1 MPRIAITGATGLLG
15 TRITTALIARG
26 DEVVILSRN
35 PDAAARRFPAAARV
49 VLWAPGVTGAWRD
62 EVASS
67 DAVLH
72 LAGESIGGRR
82 WSDTFKQ
89 QVLDSRSR
97 GTREIAEAAAAA
109 GSRVRS
115 FVQSSGIG
123 FYGDTG
129 EREVDESAAPGAD
142 FLSKVCV
149 AWEAGADVAA
159 EAGIRTVALRLG
171 VVLAREG
178 GALARMVTP
187 FRFGVGGPIGSGRQF
202 FPWIHIDDAVGLFL
216 HALDTPGLRGPVNA
230 VAPELVRSREFARAI
245 GAVLGR
251 PAFLAVP
258 AFVLRLVVGEFA
270 EALLTGQRALPR
282 RAGESGYRFTYPEL
296 RSALETVL

>member
-1 MPRIAITGATGLLG
+1 MFRIAIIGVTGLLG
-15 TRITTALIARG
+15 TPLTTALIARG

-49 VLWAPGVTGAWRD
+49 VLWAPGVTGAWRE

-67 DAVLH
+67 DAVIH

-82 WSDTFKQ
+82 WTESFKQ
-89 QVLDSRSR
+89 QVRDSRAR

-109 GSRVRS
+109 ASRVRTY
-115 FVQSSGIG
+115 VQSSGIG

-129 EREVDESAAPGAD
+129 DREVDESAPAGGD
-142 FLSKVCV
+142 FLAQVCV
-149 AWEAGADVAA
+149 AWEAGAAPA
-159 EAGIRTVALRLG
+159 TAAGIRTVALRLG

-216 HALDTPGLRGPVNA
+216 HALDTPAMAGAVNA
-230 VAPELVRSREFARAI
+230 VAPELVRNREFAQAI
-245 GAVLGR
+245 GSVLRR
-251 PAFLAVP
+251 PAFFAVP
-258 AFVLRLVVGEFA
+258 GFMLRLVVGEFA

-282 RAGESGYRFTYPEL
+282 RAGEAGYRFAYPEL
-296 RSALETVL
+296 RPALAAVL

>member
-1 MPRIAITGATGLLG
+1 MARIAITGATGLLG
-15 TRITTALIARG
+15 TPLTTALIARG

-49 VLWAPGVTGAWRD
+49 VLWAPGLAGAWRE

-67 DAVLH
+67 DAVIH

-82 WSDTFKQ
+82 WSDAFKK
-89 QVLDSRSR
+89 QVLDSRAR
-97 GTREIAEAAAAA
+97 GTREIAEAAAVA
-109 GSRVRS
+109 GSRVRT

-129 EREVDESAAPGAD
+129 DREVDESAAPGAD
-142 FLSKVCV
+142 FLSQVCV
-149 AWEAGADVAA
+149 AWESGAAPAA
-159 EAGIRTVALRLG
+159 AAGIRTVALRLG

-216 HALDTPGLRGPVNA
+216 HALDTPAMTGAVNA
-230 VAPELVRSREFARAI
+230 IAPELVRNREFAQAI
-245 GAVLGR
+245 GSVLSR
-251 PAFLAVP
+251 PAFFAVP
-258 AFVLRLVVGEFA
+258 GFMLRLVVGEFA

-282 RAGESGYRFTYPEL
+282 RAGEAGYRFVHPEL
-296 RSALETVL
+296 RPALAAIL